1 MDDKRRQILDAAL
14 AIADEEGLEA
24 VSMRAVAARVGVS
37 PMALYPHVGSKE
49 ALLDGMVGRLLGELP
64 APTGPDWQAGLR
76 AAAHGVRAVARA
88 HPSAFVL
95 LLSRPSVTPDAAR
108 AVDGV
113 YQALLE
119 AGVPAAQV
127 PRLERMVSTFVLGF
141 ALSEVNGRFAVGEP
155 GLRARRG
162 ADLPAHQKLADHL
175 EGVDWDAEFEADLHD
190 LEAVITGTLGRLSG
204 GGPPPAGLPG

>member
-76 AAAHGVRAVARA
+76 AAAHGVRYA
-88 HPSAFVL
+88 HG
-95 LLSRPSVTPDAAR
+95 TGMD
-108 AVDGV
+108 
-113 YQALLE
+113 Y
-119 AGVPAAQV
+119 AG
-127 PRLERMVSTFVLGF
+127 
-141 ALSEVNGRFAVGEP
+141 
-155 GLRARRG
+155 
-162 ADLPAHQKLADHL
+162 
-175 EGVDWDAEFEADLHD
+175 
-190 LEAVITGTLGRLSG
+190 
-204 GGPPPAGLPG
+204 